1 MFCHLELC
9 ARDFFIRDWIW
20 DLDGVGMQAPL
31 LKIERLDVGYRA
43 GRECK
48 VVVGAI
54 DATLCA
60 GDVVAL
66 IGMNGA
72 GKSTLLRTL
81 SASQP
86 PLSGRVEFSMGDV
99 ANLSTGE
106 LAKCVSVVLTGN
118 NFATLTVSELV
129 SLGRTPYTGFF
140 GRLTTVDKAVAAAA
154 MERMG
159 VAHLAGRVVT
169 TLSDGERQKCL
180 IAKAIAQQTP
190 LMLLDEPTA
199 FLDFR
204 SKVQLF
210 RTLRTLAD
218 DAAKAVVV
226 STHDIEMALR
236 FATKLWLIYDGR
248 LYEGTAQ
255 ELAADGLLQRFI
267 DGDGIVYDKE
277 NNRIEI
283 TQGGAF

>member
-1 MFCHLELC
+1 
-9 ARDFFIRDWIW
+9 
-20 DLDGVGMQAPL
+20 MQAPL
-31 LKIERLDVGYRA
+31 LKIEKLDVGYKNRQGNKA
-43 GRECK
+43 
-48 VVVGAI
+48 VVTAI
-54 DATLCA
+54 NATLCA
-60 GDVVAL
+60 GEVVAL

-86 PLSGRVEFSMGDV
+86 PLSGTVEFTMGDV
-99 ANLSTGE
+99 VSLSSAE
-106 LAKCVSVVLTGN
+106 LAKCVSVVLTEN
-118 NFATLTVSELV
+118 NFATLTVDELV
-129 SLGRTPYTGFF
+129 SLGRVPYTGFL
-140 GRLTTVDKAVAAAA
+140 GRLSSDDNAVVAAA

-210 RTLRTLAD
+210 RTLRTLAA
-218 DAAKAVVV
+218 DAGKAVVV
-226 STHDIEMALR
+226 STHDVEMALR
-236 FATKLWLIYDGR
+236 FADRLWLICDGR
-248 LYEGTAQ
+248 LYEGSAQ

-283 TQGGAF
+283 THEGAV

>member
-1 MFCHLELC
+1 
-9 ARDFFIRDWIW
+9 
-20 DLDGVGMQAPL
+20 MQALL
-31 LKIERLDVGYRA
+31 LKIEGVDVGYRTA
-43 GRECK
+43 RECK

-60 GDVVAL
+60 GEVVAL

-86 PLSGRVEFSMGDV
+86 PLSGKVEFAMGDV
-99 ANLSTGE
+99 ATLSPGE

-118 NFATLTVSELV
+118 AFANLTVDELV
-129 SLGRTPYTGFF
+129 SLGRTPYTGFL
-140 GRLTTVDKAVAAAA
+140 GRLTAKDKAVVAAA

-159 VAHLAGRVVT
+159 ITHLAGRALT
-169 TLSDGERQKCL
+169 ALSDGERQKCL

-210 RTLRTLAD
+210 RTLRTLAE
-218 DAAKAVVV
+218 DAGKAVVL

-236 FATKLWLIYDGR
+236 FATKLWLICDGR
-248 LYEGTAQ
+248 LYQGGAQ
-255 ELAADGLLQRFI
+255 ELATMGLLQRFI

-283 TQGGAF
+283 TQGGAL

>member
-1 MFCHLELC
+1 
-9 ARDFFIRDWIW
+9 
-20 DLDGVGMQAPL
+20 MQAPL
-31 LKIERLDVGYRA
+31 LKIEKLNVGYKA
-43 GRECK
+43 GQERK
-48 VVVGAI
+48 VVVGTI
-54 DATLCA
+54 NATLRA
-60 GDVVAL
+60 GEVVAL
-66 IGMNGA
+66 IGLNGA

-81 SASQP
+81 SAFQP
-86 PLSGRVEFSMGDV
+86 PLSGKVEFAKGDV
-99 ANLSTGE
+99 ANLSPAE
-106 LAKCVSVVLTGN
+106 LAKCVSVVLTEN

-129 SLGRTPYTGFF
+129 ALGRTPYTGFL
-140 GRLTTVDKAVAAAA
+140 GRLTSEDKTIVTAA

-159 VAHLAGRVVT
+159 IAHLAARVVS

-180 IAKAIAQQTP
+180 IAKAITQQTP

-210 RTLRTLAD
+210 RTLRTLAA
-218 DAAKAVVV
+218 DAGKAVVV

-236 FATKLWLIYDGR
+236 FANKLWLICDGA
-248 LYEGTAQ
+248 LYEGGAQ

-267 DGDGIVYDKE
+267 DGDGIAYDKE

-283 TQGGAF
+283 TQI

>member
-1 MFCHLELC
+1 MGNVALSIGD
-9 ARDFFIRDWIW
+9 AAI
-20 DLDGVGMQAPL
+20 
-31 LKIERLDVGYRA
+31 GYRN
-43 GRECK
+43 GNSVTP
-48 VVVGAI
+48 VVTAI
-54 DATLCA
+54 NATLRACE
-60 GDVVAL
+60 VVAL

-81 SASQP
+81 SAFQP
-86 PLSGRVEFSMGDV
+86 PLSGKLEFAKGDI
-99 ANLSTGE
+99 AGLSPAE
-106 LAKCVSVVLTGN
+106 LAKCVSVVLTEN
-118 NFATLTVSELV
+118 SFATLTVSELV
-129 SLGRTPYTGFF
+129 SLGRTPYTGFL
-140 GRLTTVDKAVAAAA
+140 GRLTSEDKAVVAAA

-210 RTLRTLAD
+210 RTLRTLAA
-218 DAAKAVVV
+218 DAGKAVVV

-236 FATKLWLIYDGR
+236 FAHKLWLICDGH
-248 LYEGTAQ
+248 LYEGSAQ

-267 DGDGIVYDKE
+267 DGDGIAYDKE

-283 TQGGAF
+283 THEGAF

>member
-1 MFCHLELC
+1 MGNVAL
-9 ARDFFIRDWIW
+9 AIGDATI
-20 DLDGVGMQAPL
+20 
-31 LKIERLDVGYRA
+31 GYRD
-43 GRECK
+43 GK
-48 VVVGAI
+48 SDVPVVTAI
-54 DATLCA
+54 NATLRA
-60 GDVVAL
+60 GEVVAL

-81 SASQP
+81 SAFQP
-86 PLSGRVEFSMGDV
+86 LLSGKIELVKGDI
-99 ANLSTGE
+99 ARLSSAE
-106 LAKCVSVVLTGN
+106 LAKCVSVVLTEN
-118 NFATLTVSELV
+118 SFATLTVSELV
-129 SLGRTPYTGFF
+129 SLGRTPYTGFL
-140 GRLTTVDKAVAAAA
+140 GRLTSEDKAAVAAA

-159 VAHLAGRVVT
+159 VTHLAGRVVT

-210 RTLRTLAD
+210 RTLRALAVD
-218 DAAKAVVV
+218 DGKAIVV

-236 FATKLWLIYDGR
+236 FATKLWLICDGR
-248 LYEGTAQ
+248 LYEGSAQ
-255 ELAADGLLQRFI
+255 QLAADGMLQRFI

-283 TQGGAF
+283 TQGGAL

>member
-1 MFCHLELC
+1 
-9 ARDFFIRDWIW
+9 
-20 DLDGVGMQAPL
+20 MQAPL
-31 LKIERLDVGYRA
+31 LKIEKLNVGYKA
-43 GRECK
+43 VREYK
-48 VVVGAI
+48 VVVEAI
-54 DATLCA
+54 NATLCA
-60 GDVVAL
+60 GEVVAL

-81 SASQP
+81 SAFQL
-86 PLSGRVEFSMGDV
+86 PLSGRVEYEAGDV
-99 ANLSTGE
+99 AGLSSAE
-106 LAKCVSVVLTGN
+106 LARCVSVVLTEN
-118 NFATLTVSELV
+118 DFADITVGELV
-129 SLGRTPYTGFF
+129 ALGRTPYTGFL
-140 GRLTTVDKAVAAAA
+140 GRLTAADNDVVAAA
-154 MERMG
+154 MQRMG

-210 RTLRTLAD
+210 RTLGALAA
-218 DAAKAVVV
+218 DAGKAIVV

-236 FATKLWLIYDGR
+236 FAGKLWLVCDGR
-248 LYEGTAQ
+248 LYEGSAQ
-255 ELAADGLLQRFI
+255 QLAANGLLQRFI

-283 TQGGAF
+283 TQEGAV

>member
-1 MFCHLELC
+1 
-9 ARDFFIRDWIW
+9 
-20 DLDGVGMQAPL
+20 MQAPL
-31 LKIERLDVGYRA
+31 LKIETLDVGYKAWQER
-43 GRECK
+43 K
-48 VVVGAI
+48 VVVGTI
-54 DATLCA
+54 NATLRA
-60 GDVVAL
+60 GEVVAL

-81 SASQP
+81 SAFQP
-86 PLSGRVEFSMGDV
+86 PLSGKIEFAKGDI
-99 ANLSTGE
+99 ARLSSAE
-106 LAKCVSVVLTGN
+106 LAKCVSVVLTEN
-118 NFATLTVSELV
+118 NFATLTVDELV
-129 SLGRTPYTGFF
+129 SLGRVPYTGFL
-140 GRLTTVDKAVAAAA
+140 GRLSSDDNAVVAAA

-210 RTLRTLAD
+210 RTLRELAA
-218 DAAKAVVV
+218 DAGKAVVV

-236 FATKLWLIYDGR
+236 FADRLWLICDGR
-248 LYEGTAQ
+248 LYEGSAQ

-283 TQGGAF
+283 THEGAV

>member
-1 MFCHLELC
+1 MGNIALSIGD
-9 ARDFFIRDWIW
+9 AT
-20 DLDGVGMQAPL
+20 
-31 LKIERLDVGYRA
+31 VGYRN
-43 GRECK
+43 GK
-48 VVVGAI
+48 TVVPVVTAI
-54 DATLCA
+54 NATLSV
-60 GDVVAL
+60 GEVVAL

-81 SASQP
+81 SASQQ
-86 PLSGRVEFSMGDV
+86 PLSGKVEFKMGDV
-99 ANLSTGE
+99 ASLSSAE
-106 LAKCVSVVLTGN
+106 LAKCVSVVLTEN
-118 NFATLTVSELV
+118 DFATLTVDELV
-129 SLGRTPYTGFF
+129 SLGRVPYTGFL
-140 GRLTTVDKAVAAAA
+140 GRLSSDDNAVVAAA

-210 RTLRTLAD
+210 RTLRELAA
-218 DAAKAVVV
+218 DAGKAVVV
-226 STHDIEMALR
+226 STHDVEMALR
-236 FATKLWLIYDGR
+236 FADRLWLICDGR
-248 LYEGTAQ
+248 LYEGSAQ

-283 TQGGAF
+283 THEGAV

>member
-1 MFCHLELC
+1 
-9 ARDFFIRDWIW
+9 
-20 DLDGVGMQAPL
+20 MQAPL
-31 LKIERLDVGYRA
+31 LKIEKLDVGYKDRQGNKA
-43 GRECK
+43 
-48 VVVGAI
+48 VVTAI
-54 DATLCA
+54 NATLCA
-60 GDVVAL
+60 GEVVAL

-81 SASQP
+81 SAFQP
-86 PLSGRVEFSMGDV
+86 PLSGWVEFAKGDV
-99 ANLSTGE
+99 GSLSPAE
-106 LAKCVSVVLTGN
+106 LAKCVSVVLTEN
-118 NFATLTVSELV
+118 SFATLTVSELV
-129 SLGRTPYTGFF
+129 SLGRTPYTGFL
-140 GRLTTVDKAVAAAA
+140 GRLTAADKTAVAAA

-180 IAKAIAQQTP
+180 IAKSIAQHTP

-210 RTLRTLAD
+210 RTLRTLAAND
-218 DAAKAVVV
+218 GKAVVV

-236 FATKLWLIYDGR
+236 FATKLWLICDGR
-248 LYEGTAQ
+248 LYEGSAQ
-255 ELAADGLLQRFI
+255 QLANDGLLQRFI

-283 TQGGAF
+283 THGEAF

>member
-1 MFCHLELC
+1 MRNIAL
-9 ARDFFIRDWIW
+9 AINDATI
-20 DLDGVGMQAPL
+20 
-31 LKIERLDVGYRA
+31 GYRN
-43 GRECK
+43 GK
-48 VVVGAI
+48 SVTPVVTAI
-54 DATLCA
+54 NATLCA
-60 GDVVAL
+60 GEVVAL

-81 SASQP
+81 SAFQP
-86 PLSGRVEFSMGDV
+86 PLSGRVEFEKGDIGQ
-99 ANLSTGE
+99 LSSSE
-106 LAKCVSVVLTGN
+106 LARCVSVVLTEN
-118 NFATLTVSELV
+118 SFSTLSVDEVV
-129 SLGRTPYTGFF
+129 SLGRTPYTGFL
-140 GRLTTVDKAVAAAA
+140 GRLSDDDKAIVAAA

-159 VAHLAGRVVT
+159 VRHLAEREYA
-169 TLSDGERQKCL
+169 TLSDGEKQKSM

-210 RTLRTLAD
+210 RTLRTLAAD
-218 DAAKAVVV
+218 FGKAVVV

-236 FATKLWLIYDGR
+236 FADKLWLIYDGH
-248 LYEGTAQ
+248 LYEGSTR
-255 ELAADGLLQRFI
+255 ELAAEGLLQQFI

-283 TQGGAF
+283 TR

>member
-1 MFCHLELC
+1 
-9 ARDFFIRDWIW
+9 
-20 DLDGVGMQAPL
+20 MQAPL
-31 LKIERLDVGYRA
+31 LKIEKLNVGYKA
-43 GRECK
+43 VREYK
-48 VVVGAI
+48 VVVEAI
-54 DATLCA
+54 NATLCA
-60 GDVVAL
+60 GEVVAL

-81 SASQP
+81 SAFQP
-86 PLSGRVEFSMGDV
+86 PLSGRVEYAAGDV
-99 ANLSTGE
+99 AGLSSAE
-106 LAKCVSVVLTGN
+106 LARCVSVVLAEN
-118 NFATLTVSELV
+118 DFADITVGELV
-129 SLGRTPYTGFF
+129 ALGRTPYTGFL
-140 GRLTTVDKAVAAAA
+140 GRLTAADNEVVAAA
-154 MERMG
+154 MQRMG

-180 IAKAIAQQTP
+180 VAKAIAQQTP

-210 RTLRTLAD
+210 RTLRTLAA
-218 DAAKAVVV
+218 DAGKAVVV

-236 FATKLWLIYDGR
+236 FATKLWLICDGH
-248 LYEGTAQ
+248 LYEGSAQ
-255 ELAADGLLQRFI
+255 RLAADGMLQRFI

>member
-1 MFCHLELC
+1 MGNVALSIGD
-9 ARDFFIRDWIW
+9 ATI
-20 DLDGVGMQAPL
+20 
-31 LKIERLDVGYRA
+31 GYRD
-43 GRECK
+43 GK
-48 VVVGAI
+48 SVVPVVTAI
-54 DATLCA
+54 NATLCA
-60 GDVVAL
+60 GEVVAL

-81 SASQP
+81 SAFQP
-86 PLSGRVEFSMGDV
+86 PLSGKIEFAKGDI
-99 ANLSTGE
+99 ARLSSAE
-106 LAKCVSVVLTGN
+106 LAKCVSVVLTEN
-118 NFATLTVSELV
+118 SFATLTVSELV
-129 SLGRTPYTGFF
+129 SLGRTPYTGFL
-140 GRLTTVDKAVAAAA
+140 GRLTSEDKAVVAAA

-159 VAHLAGRVVT
+159 VTHLAGRVVT

-210 RTLRTLAD
+210 RTLRTLAAED
-218 DAAKAVVV
+218 GKAVVV

-236 FATKLWLIYDGR
+236 FATKLWLICDGR
-248 LYEGTAQ
+248 LYEGSAQ
-255 ELAADGLLQRFI
+255 QLAVDGMLQRFI
-267 DGDGIVYDKE
+267 DGDDIVYDKE

-283 TQGGAF
+283 THEEAF

>member
-1 MFCHLELC
+1 
-9 ARDFFIRDWIW
+9 
-20 DLDGVGMQAPL
+20 MQAPL
-31 LKIERLDVGYRA
+31 LKIERLDIGYKNRQGNKA
-43 GRECK
+43 
-48 VVVGAI
+48 VVAAI
-54 DATLCA
+54 DATLHA
-60 GDVVAL
+60 GEVVAL

-81 SASQP
+81 SAFQP
-86 PLSGRVEFSMGDV
+86 PLSGKVEFAHGTVDS
-99 ANLSTGE
+99 LSPAE
-106 LAKCVSVVLTGN
+106 LAKCVSVVLTEN

-129 SLGRTPYTGFF
+129 SLGRTPYTGFL
-140 GRLTTVDKAVAAAA
+140 GRLTAKDNAAVAQA

-180 IAKAIAQQTP
+180 IAKSIAQHTP

-210 RTLRTLAD
+210 RTLRALAAD
-218 DAAKAVVV
+218 DGKAIVV

-236 FATKLWLIYDGR
+236 FATKLWLICDGR
-248 LYEGTAQ
+248 LCEGSAQ
-255 ELAADGLLQRFI
+255 GLAADGLLQRFI

-283 TQGGAF
+283 THGEAF